1 MATTIKTFAS
11 SSALLKDW
19 DSGQGKTNEL
29 ADIASLENN
38 QLTYN
43 SYTVEVTPVWQEAA
57 LVMYLHKELKTKP
70 ENKQKAMLDIFAQN
84 RLSDNHK
91 FDDGTVKPV
100 LSKPLP
106 NHYLSSDK
114 QRSNYFELVEAD
126 TVASIYYLLNDA
138 SNASTKDNL
147 IALIKRAKELIIT
160 AEQAEALAILEAKEG
175 ALIEARTKL
184 EAVGCTDITFISETS
199 LTAIASYGVADKIA
213 KEGVAGL
220 IYDSNNDKLLS
231 GQIQVSFEL
240 EGGKD
245 E

>member
-1 MATTIKTFAS
+1 MKTFNTS
-11 SSALLKDW
+11 TDLLKDW

-38 QLTYN
+38 QLSYN
-43 SYTVEVTPVWQEAA
+43 GYSVEVTPVWQEAA

-70 ENKQKAMLDIFAQN
+70 ENKQKAMLELFSQN

-126 TVASIYYLLNDA
+126 TVASIYELLA
-138 SNASTKDNL
+138 SANSSMTKDNL
-147 IALIKRAKELIIT
+147 LVLIKSAKELIIT
-160 AEQAEALAILEAKEG
+160 AEQAESLAILEAKES
-175 ALIEARTKL
+175 ALIDARTKL
-184 EAVGCTDITFISETS
+184 EEIGCVDVKFTSETS
-199 LTAIASYGVADKIA
+199 LTAIASYD
-213 KEGVAGL
+213 VAGVL
-220 IYDSNNDKLLS
+220 IKTKLEGLVYNRENDKLL
-231 GQIQVSFEL
+231 GGAEILVSFEL
-240 EGGKD
+240 ENVND
-245 E
+245 

>member
-1 MATTIKTFAS
+1 MKTFNTS
-11 SSALLKDW
+11 TDLLKDW

-38 QLTYN
+38 QLSYN
-43 SYTVEVTPVWQEAA
+43 GYSVEVTPVWQEAA

-70 ENKQKAMLDIFAQN
+70 ENKQKAMLELFSQN

-126 TVASIYYLLNDA
+126 TVASIYELLA
-138 SNASTKDNL
+138 SANSSMTKDNL
-147 IALIKRAKELIIT
+147 LVLIKSAKELIIT
-160 AEQAEALAILEAKEG
+160 AEQAESLAILEAKEG

-184 EAVGCTDITFISETS
+184 EEIGCVDVKFTSETS
-199 LTAIASYGVADKIA
+199 LTAIASYD
-213 KEGVAGL
+213 VAGVL
-220 IYDSNNDKLLS
+220 IKTKLEGLVYNRENDKLL
-231 GQIQVSFEL
+231 GGAEILVSFEL
-240 EGGKD
+240 ENVND
-245 E
+245 

>member
-1 MATTIKTFAS
+1 MATIKTFTS

-19 DSGQGKTNEL
+19 NSGQGKTNEL
-29 ADIASLENN
+29 ADIASLSGNR
-38 QLTYN
+38 LSYN
-43 SYTVEVTPVWQEAA
+43 GYTVEVTPVWQEAA

-70 ENKQKAMLDIFAQN
+70 ENKQRAMLDIFAQN

-126 TVASIYYLLNDA
+126 TVASIYELLA
-138 SNASTKDNL
+138 SANSSMTKDNL
-147 IALIKRAKELIIT
+147 LVLIKSAKELIIT
-160 AEQAEALAILEAKEG
+160 AEQAESLAILEAKEG

-184 EAVGCTDITFISETS
+184 EEIGCVDVKFTSETS
-199 LTAIASYGVADKIA
+199 LTAIASYD
-213 KEGVAGL
+213 VAGVL
-220 IYDSNNDKLLS
+220 IKTKLEGLVYNRENDKLL
-231 GQIQVSFEL
+231 GGAEILVSFEL
-240 EGGKD
+240 ENVND
-245 E
+245 

>member
-1 MATTIKTFAS
+1 MTAIKTFAS
-11 SSALLKDW
+11 SSDLLKDW

-70 ENKQKAMLDIFAQN
+70 ENKQKAMLELFSQN

-126 TVASIYYLLNDA
+126 TVASIYHLLADA
-138 SNASTKDNL
+138 NSSTTKDSL
-147 IALIKRAKELIIT
+147 LALIKSAKELIIT
-160 AEQAEALAILEAKEG
+160 ESQAESLAILEAKEG

-184 EAVGCTDITFISETS
+184 EEIGCVDVKFTSETS
-199 LTAIASYGVADKIA
+199 LTAIASYD
-213 KEGVAGL
+213 VAGVL
-220 IYDSNNDKLLS
+220 IKTKLEGLVYNRENDKLL
-231 GQIQVSFEL
+231 GGAEILVSFEL
-240 EGGKD
+240 ENVND
-245 E
+245 

>member
-1 MATTIKTFAS
+1 MATTLKTFAS

-38 QLTYN
+38 QLSYN
-43 SYTVEVTPVWQEAA
+43 GYSVEVSTVWQEAA

-70 ENKQKAMLDIFAQN
+70 VNKQRAMLDIFSQN

-91 FDDGTVKPV
+91 FEDSSKPA

-106 NHYLSSDK
+106 NHYLSSDQ
-114 QRSNYFELVEAD
+114 QRSNYFALTEAD
-126 TVASIYYLLNDA
+126 TIASIYHLLTDA

-147 IALIKRAKELIIT
+147 LALIKRAKELIIT
-160 AEQAEALAILEAKEG
+160 AEQAGCLAILEAKES
-175 ALIEARTKL
+175 ALIEARTQL
-184 EAVGCTDITFISETS
+184 EELGCTDITFISETS